1 MATTSSRMFFD
12 RQSLPTRRAF
22 LQGSTLWLT
31 AASCMNRDSFA
42 IESLPQVRFGLLTD
56 MHHADKAPAGTRY
69 YRETLPKLREAAAQF
84 AIDKPDFLVEL
95 GDMIDAADSVE
106 TELRYLTTVFKE
118 FSAICSDRHCVL
130 GNHCVDTL
138 TKEEFLQ
145 NVGQDKSYYS
155 FDRGGLHFIVLDAC
169 FKSDGT
175 PYGRKNFEW
184 TDTHVPPAE
193 LDWLTDDLEHAGPTV
208 VFVHQRLD
216 GDNDVSVKNAG
227 EVRQRLEKSGRV
239 LAVFQGHS
247 HENDYEH
254 LAGIHYCTLA
264 AMVEGTGPAS
274 NGYSLASV
282 YPDGSIKV
290 QGFRRQQSY
299 QWSAKR

>member
-1 MATTSSRMFFD
+1 MLFD
-12 RQSLPTRRAF
+12 RQRASTRRAF
-22 LQGSTLWLT
+22 LQGTTLWLT
-31 AASCMNRDSFA
+31 AASLMPRDSFA
-42 IESLPQVRFGLLTD
+42 IESQAQVRFAMLTD

-106 TELRYLTTVFKE
+106 TELKYLSTVFSE
-118 FSAICSDRHCVL
+118 FSAISADRHCVL

-138 TKEEFLQ
+138 TKREFLQ
-145 NVGQDKSYYS
+145 HVGQAKSYYS

-184 TDTHVPPAE
+184 TDTHVPAAE
-193 LDWLTDDLEHAGPTV
+193 LDWLEADLETAGPTIV
-208 VFVHQRLD
+208 LAHQRLD
-216 GDNDVSVKNAG
+216 VDTNVAVKNAAA
-227 EVRQRLEKSGRV
+227 VRERLEKSGRV

-247 HENDYEH
+247 HENDYSDLH
-254 LAGIHYCTLA
+254 GIHYCTLA
-264 AMVEGTGPAS
+264 AMVEGTGVES

-282 YPDGSIKV
+282 FQDGSIQL
-290 QGFRRQQSY
+290 QGFRRQKSY
-299 QWSAKR
+299 QWQGKA